1 MKSVFKADDFSDISK
16 LVDIKSRKRLKIS
29 LGIPT
34 LNEEKTITKIIR
46 IIKKDLIVKYP
57 LIDELAVF
65 DCGSN
70 DKTVKFAL
78 AENAKV
84 YNVKDAPPQKG
95 GYYQGKGEA
104 LWKSLFCLNGDIIAW
119 IDADIENFNS
129 SFVSGLIGPLIYY
142 DRFGYVKGFFKRID
156 RISGKRMVSEG
167 GRISELVAKPLIKLL
182 FPRLRRIVE
191 PLSGE
196 HAGRRKVLERL
207 RFHRGYGVEASLLF
221 DIEKI
226 FGAGCIA
233 QTDLYYKMHR
243 HRKLSE
249 LSDVSYKL
257 MQIFLARSGFLKKV
271 PFERA
276 PIVNIPEYIKKFK
289 RTNEN

>member
-16 LVDIKSRKRLKIS
+16 LVGIKSRKRLRVS

-34 LNEEKTITKIIR
+34 LNEEKTITKILR
-46 IIKKDLIVKYP
+46 IIKKDLIDRYP
-57 LIDELAVF
+57 LIDELAIF
-65 DCGSN
+65 DCGSS
-70 DKTVKFAL
+70 DKTVKFAR
-78 AENAKV
+78 AENVKV
-84 YNVKDAPPQKG
+84 YNVKDALPHQG

-119 IDADIENFNS
+119 IDADIENFNN
-129 SFVSGLIGPLIYY
+129 SFVLGLIGPLIHY
-142 DRFGYVKGFFKRID
+142 DRFSYVKGFFKRID
-156 RISGKRMVSEG
+156 KIGGKKIVSEG
-167 GRISELVAKPLIKLL
+167 GRISELVAKPLIKML
-182 FPRLRRIVE
+182 FPQLRGIIE

-196 HAGRRKVLERL
+196 HAGRRKVLERV
-207 RFHRGYGVEASLLF
+207 RFHRGYGVEASLLL

-226 FGAGCIA
+226 FGADCIA

-249 LSDVSYKL
+249 LSEVSTKI
-257 MQIFLARSGFLKKV
+257 MQILLARSNFLEKV

-276 PIVNIPEYIKKFK
+276 PIVNVPEYIKKFK
-289 RTNEN
+289 ENK

>member
-1 MKSVFKADDFSDISK
+1 MKSVFKADDFSDIPK
-16 LVDIKSRKRLKIS
+16 LVDIKFRKRLKVS

-34 LNEEKTITKIIR
+34 LNEEKTITKILR
-46 IIKKDLIVKYP
+46 IIKKDLIDKYP
-57 LIDELAVF
+57 LIDELAIF
-65 DCGSN
+65 DCGSS
-70 DKTVKFAL
+70 DKTVKFAR
-78 AENAKV
+78 AENIKV
-84 YNVKDAPPQKG
+84 YNVKDALPHKG

-119 IDADIENFNS
+119 IDADIVNFNN
-129 SFVSGLIGPLIYY
+129 SFVLGLVGPLIHY

-156 RISGKRMVSEG
+156 KVSGKRVVSEG
-167 GRISELVAKPLIKLL
+167 GRISELVAKPLIKML
-182 FPRLRRIVE
+182 FPRLRGIIE

-196 HAGRRKVLERL
+196 HAGRRKVLEKV
-207 RFHRGYGVEASLLF
+207 RFHRGYGVEASLLL
-221 DIEKI
+221 DIEKM
-226 FGAGCIA
+226 FGVGCIA

-249 LSDVSYKL
+249 LSDVSYKI

-271 PFERA
+271 TFERA

-289 RTNEN
+289 ENK

>member
-16 LVDIKSRKRLKIS
+16 LAGIKSRKRLKVS

-34 LNEEKTITKIIR
+34 LNEEKTITKILR
-46 IIKKDLIVKYP
+46 IIKKDLIDKYH
-57 LIDELAVF
+57 LIDELAIF
-65 DCGSN
+65 DCGSS
-70 DKTVKFAL
+70 DKTVKFAQ
-78 AENAKV
+78 AENIKV
-84 YNVKDAPPQKG
+84 YNVKDALPRKG

-119 IDADIENFNS
+119 IDADIENFNN
-129 SFVSGLIGPLIYY
+129 SFVLGLIGPLIHY

-156 RISGKRMVSEG
+156 KVNGKRIVSEG

-182 FPRLRRIVE
+182 FPQLKGIIE

-196 HAGRRKVLERL
+196 HAGRRKVLERV
-207 RFHRGYGVEASLLF
+207 RFHRGYGVEASLLL

-233 QTDLYYKMHR
+233 QTDLYYKKHR

-249 LSDVSYKL
+249 LSDVASKI
-257 MQIFLARSGFLKKV
+257 MQIFLARSNFLEKV
-271 PFERA
+271 PFERT
-276 PIVNIPEYIKKFK
+276 PIVNVPEYIKKFK
-289 RTNEN
+289 KTNED